1 MATGV
6 LSRDA
11 RPLPQITIQAE
22 DVDDRPAQRQMVR
35 LVHLSVGKRRRR
47 NKMHGWMTVF
57 GLLAIGGAT
66 GTDFEAGKLAC
77 ALFGTLFVAAWL
89 SKAAGRR
96 A

>member
-1 MATGV
+1 
-6 LSRDA
+6 
-11 RPLPQITIQAE
+11 
-22 DVDDRPAQRQMVR
+22 
-35 LVHLSVGKRRRR
+35 
-47 NKMHGWMTVF
+47 MHGWMTVF